1 MWVFDCVQ
9 LVLRI
14 STKVSVEGFGDFTT
28 GQVIRAV
35 NYADGLV
42 APTEIETVLQHM
54 LSRLIEIGKCYGME
68 MTVGKKKTTVMRT
81 WKQSSPVHIMID
93 KKLPENVEFFNYFGS
108 LISVDAR
115 CTRETKSR
123 IGMAKAS
130 FNRRT
135 LFSPAKWT
143 CI

>member
-1 MWVFDCVQ
+1 M
-9 LVLRI
+9 LRI

-68 MTVGKKKTTVMRT
+68 MTVGKKKLR
-81 WKQSSPVHIMID
+81 
-93 KKLPENVEFFNYFGS
+93 
-108 LISVDAR
+108 
-115 CTRETKSR
+115 
-123 IGMAKAS
+123 
-130 FNRRT
+130 
-135 LFSPAKWT
+135 
-143 CI
+143 